1 MQRYTFQLSVGNR
14 ISDTM
19 DEQKENN
26 KPQVNGEKDTP
37 VKRALVNG
45 SSSSDNSA
53 VFRDSKVRSIAERI
67 EQNIKELDKQSLA
80 DRKPLYT
87 AEEEK
92 KLLDRYTSFPKEKKE
107 VHYKF
112 FKKADIY
119 NLGFLTIYQFAQAV
133 RKQGFSGKDSE
144 IATMFVDLD
153 ANMDCEVTLE
163 EYMNEMAKKDAKS
176 RTEAEMLDIF
186 RKFDRNKDGYVTR
199 EELQTTLEECKM
211 RLLEIDMDDVMKKA
225 DRDGDGKLS
234 FDDFIKSCRFKNQ

>member
-1 MQRYTFQLSVGNR
+1 
-14 ISDTM
+14 M

-144 IATMFVDLD
+144 IAVIMKMFRSYFYISLPPPI
-153 ANMDCEVTLE
+153 NC
-163 EYMNEMAKKDAKS
+163 S
-176 RTEAEMLDIF
+176 
-186 RKFDRNKDGYVTR
+186 
-199 EELQTTLEECKM
+199 
-211 RLLEIDMDDVMKKA
+211 
-225 DRDGDGKLS
+225 
-234 FDDFIKSCRFKNQ
+234 

>member
-144 IATMFVDLD
+144 IAVMMKMFWSYFHISISPPPLP
-153 ANMDCEVTLE
+153 LP
-163 EYMNEMAKKDAKS
+163 
-176 RTEAEMLDIF
+176 R
-186 RKFDRNKDGYVTR
+186 
-199 EELQTTLEECKM
+199 
-211 RLLEIDMDDVMKKA
+211 
-225 DRDGDGKLS
+225 
-234 FDDFIKSCRFKNQ
+234 

>member
-37 VKRALVNG
+37 VKRALVNVSSPS

-107 VHYKF
+107 DHECRCINGYDDQNHEQCRQHDGPQPEGARHAVVKDVDVAGETVHDPTDGGRI
-112 FKKADIY
+112 KKRHGGTK
-119 NLGFLTIYQFAQAV
+119 NT
-133 RKQGFSGKDSE
+133 KQHGGMERSGG
-144 IATMFVDLD
+144 VD
-153 ANMDCEVTLE
+153 ESGQSQVGKHE
-163 EYMNEMAKKDAKS
+163 EENPWK
-176 RTEAEMLDIF
+176 
-186 RKFDRNKDGYVTR
+186 
-199 EELQTTLEECKM
+199 
-211 RLLEIDMDDVMKKA
+211 
-225 DRDGDGKLS
+225 
-234 FDDFIKSCRFKNQ
+234 